1 MSIKKTECLKKG
13 DKVGLISVSSPVKR
27 EVVYKSVKYLEKLG
41 FSVELGKHIFDDIG
55 YMAGTAEDRAQDL
68 NEMFENDDI
77 KAIFV
82 AYGGTS
88 ANQMLPY
95 IDYDL
100 INKNPKIFVGLS
112 DSSILSLAIYSK
124 SKIVTFHGPTG
135 YNFGESGMTKYT
147 EKYFLKALCDPNPLG
162 EIEELSKWIAIR
174 EGCAED
180 EIVGANLTLLQ
191 TLIGTPYEPNWNDKI
206 LFWEDL
212 FVEYHTIDLIL
223 THLKI
228 AGVFDKIKGMVI
240 GKLVECEEK
249 EYTMK
254 ETFEEMIL
262 RLTKEYNFP
271 ILYNVDLGHTDDK
284 ITIPIGIKV
293 KLEITGDAK
302 KLVFM
307 ESATISPVNKRRD
320 V

>member
-1 MSIKKTECLKKG
+1 MSIKKPECLKKG

-27 EVVYKSVKYLEKLG
+27 EVVDRSVKYLEKLG
-41 FSVELGKHIFDDIG
+41 FSIELSKHIFDDIG

-100 INKNPKIFVGLS
+100 INKKPKIFVGLS
-112 DSSILSLAIYSK
+112 DSSILNLAIYSK
-124 SKIVTFHGPTG
+124 SNIVTFHGPTG

-147 EKYFLKALCDPNPLG
+147 EKYFLKVLFDPNPLG
-162 EIEELSKWIAIR
+162 EIEELSKWITIR
-174 EGCAED
+174 EGRAEG
-180 EIVGANLTLLQ
+180 EIIGANLTLLQ
-191 TLIGTPYEPNWNDKI
+191 SLIGTPYEPNWNDKI

-223 THLKI
+223 THLRL
-228 AGVFDKIKGMVI
+228 AGVFDKIKGMII

-254 ETFEEMIL
+254 ETFEDMIL
-262 RLTKEYNFP
+262 RLTKGYNFP

-284 ITIPIGIKV
+284 ITIPIGVKT
-293 KLEITGDAK
+293 KLEITSDAK
-302 KLVFM
+302 KLIFT
-307 ESATISPVNKRRD
+307 ESATIPKRRD